1 MVNSQSQQ
9 RCGEVG
15 IILYGLMGWCV
26 CLVTQSCLTL
36 WDPMDCSLPG
46 SPLFMGFSRP
56 EYWSGLPCPPPRDR
70 PSPGIEPESPAL
82 AGGFFTTEPPEKPQS
97 ICYVSFIIS
106 KIYHKHTYL
115 YTDLLFSLESW
126 LLMFTSI
133 PQSRQHL
140 CLGFWKSAFKLWLC

>member
-56 EYWSGLPCPPPRDR
+56 EYWSGLPCPPPRDL
-70 PSPGIEPESPAL
+70 PDPGIEPRSPTL
-82 AGGFFTTEPPEKPQS
+82 QVDSLLSEPPEKPMNTEAHPFS
-97 ICYVSFIIS
+97 G
-106 KIYHKHTYL
+106 
-115 YTDLLFSLESW
+115 DLPNPGIKPGSPALQVDSLLSEPPGKPTWAERNTNWYRLSG
-126 LLMFTSI
+126 
-133 PQSRQHL
+133 RQLEAL
-140 CLGFWKSAFKLWLC
+140 C